1 MERLLKILILISIL
15 FSFSLS
21 LCYLVVDYTTLIYA
35 TGGTLISVTD
45 NLQAIYISPL
55 TGVENNSYIVPS
67 DNYISVVIPIS
78 NPKYIYTTSSGVTYV
93 AESEYDISVCFNPC
107 SLIELRSDKC
117 VNLGDIDPGYI
128 RTASFLLYT
137 NKEGVCNNLILIK
150 RNNDTVKTLVLPL
163 TIYKPLVIEVKS
175 DNKIYSDWSFIKIGL
190 KSNKDV
196 KDCILRI
203 IPNNYANLVKST
215 ELYIGDLYKDE
226 YKYVNIEL
234 TNEKN
239 LYDLDQITFN
249 LLFTCKGN
257 EGIYDSYNTTL
268 TLSVVKSKKFVYSY
282 TKNKYLYIGR
292 ENTLE
297 INTESNKK
305 LKYMCIKILKN
316 DIFKSEN
323 DLEKCIYGDYK
334 RFEFKIPVII
344 KEDLEE
350 GYYEIRYELEY
361 EDFNDKLYYQKGSFS
376 VYLTTYDKITVFLDK
391 LEKENNIYKISLK
404 LVNPSKSEKK
414 NVILIINQS
423 SSYSTLKNKYYIGN
437 IVREDYETVE
447 IELVPKV
454 RKFFLKLT
462 ICEGPK
468 CYDDSI
474 LVEIRNAQL
483 ISKNILYI
491 ITCLIIVL
499 VIFLLYIRRKS
510 FNKLIKKIL

>member
-1 MERLLKILILISIL
+1 MGKLLKILIFTSIL

-21 LCYLVVDYTTLIYA
+21 LCYLVVDYITLIYA

-55 TGVENNSYIVPS
+55 AGVENNSYIVPS

-78 NPKYIYTTSSGVTYV
+78 NPKYIYTTSNDVNYV
-93 AESEYDISVCFNPC
+93 AESEYDISVCFSPC
-107 SLIELRSDKC
+107 PLIELKSDKC

-128 RTASFLLYT
+128 RTASFLFYT
-137 NKEGVCNNLILIK
+137 NKEGICNNLILIK

-163 TIYKPLVIEVKS
+163 IIYKPLIIEVKS
-175 DNKIYSDWSFIKIGL
+175 DNKIYTDWSFIKIGL

-196 KDCILRI
+196 KDCILHI
-203 IPNNYANLVKST
+203 ISNNYANLVKST
-215 ELYIGDLYKDE
+215 ELYIGDLHKDE
-226 YKYVNIEL
+226 YEYVNIEL

-282 TKNKYLYIGR
+282 VKNNNLYIGQ

-297 INTESNKK
+297 INVESNKK

-316 DIFKSEN
+316 DVFKNED

-350 GYYEIRYELEY
+350 GYYEIKYELEY
-361 EDFNDKLYYQKGSFS
+361 EDFNNKLYYQKDSFS
-376 VYLTTYDKITVFLDK
+376 VFLTTYDKIKTFLDK
-391 LEKENNIYKISLK
+391 VEKENKVYRVSLK

-447 IELVPKV
+447 IELIPKA
-454 RKFFLKLT
+454 RKFFLKFI
-462 ICEGPK
+462 ICEGSR
-468 CYDDSI
+468 CYNDDI
-474 LVEIRNAQL
+474 LVEITNIQL
-483 ISKNILYI
+483 GFKSILCI
-491 ITCLIIVL
+491 ITCLIVAL
-499 VIFLLYIRRKS
+499 VIFLLYIRRR
-510 FNKLIKKIL
+510 FLNRLIKKIL